1 MAHRAGRQST
11 LTVLRARRSTPRLPI
26 IRESRSAC
34 DTDPGRLAIL
44 ATGERQPPP
53 RRRRCCLTPRS
64 RTIVILQVVP
74 TLLTNSQQRFHCPK
88 MAESDA
94 HRIHERHL
102 PPAPTADPELL
113 LERQIDFSLFYS
125 LSFSFPHLILPAGAS
140 NRSLWCAASV

>member
-74 TLLTNSQQRFHCPK
+74 TLLTNSQPTISLSKDGGKRR
-88 MAESDA
+88 ASDT
-94 HRIHERHL
+94 RT
-102 PPAPTADPELL
+102 PPAACTD
-113 LERQIDFSLFYS
+113 
-125 LSFSFPHLILPAGAS
+125 G
-140 NRSLWCAASV
+140 RS